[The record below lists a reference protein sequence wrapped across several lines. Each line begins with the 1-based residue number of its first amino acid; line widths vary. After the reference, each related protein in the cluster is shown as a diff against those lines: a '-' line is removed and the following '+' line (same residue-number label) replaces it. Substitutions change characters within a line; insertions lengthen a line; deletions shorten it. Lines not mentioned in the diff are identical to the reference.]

1 MWRVGVLWGS
11 LKITDLF
18 LLFMRYQFIPYN
30 PKLKE
35 LARQLRKNMTRGEVI
50 LWQRLKCKQLRGYD
64 FDRQRPIDQFIVD
77 FYCKQ
82 LMLAIEIDGSS
93 HDSQQAQQRD
103 RQRQSRLESLGVRF
117 LRFRE
122 SEVRNNTDAVVD
134 AIESWIITHSSP

>member
-1 MWRVGVLWGS
+1 
-11 LKITDLF
+11 
-18 LLFMRYQFIPYN
+18 MRYQFLPYD

-50 LWQRLKCKQLRGYD
+50 LWQRLKCKQVRGYD

-93 HDSQQAQQRD
+93 HDSEQAQQRD
-103 RQRQSRLESLGVRF
+103 HERQSRLESLGVRF

-122 SEVRNNTDAVVD
+122 SEACNNTDAVVD

>member
-1 MWRVGVLWGS
+1 
-11 LKITDLF
+11 
-18 LLFMRYQFIPYN
+18 MRYQFLPYN

-122 SEVRNNTDAVVD
+122 SEVCKNTDAVVD

>member
-1 MWRVGVLWGS
+1 
-11 LKITDLF
+11 
-18 LLFMRYQFIPYN
+18 MRYQFLPYD

-50 LWQRLKCKQLRGYD
+50 LWQRLKCKQVRGYD